1 MEINME
7 QKIELNKKI
16 KNYNG
21 NNTFL
26 ISLQKQ
32 LKSKKTKKEEF
43 NDKQIKVLS
52 DRQYEVAKDLL

>member
-1 MEINME
+1 ME

-16 KNYNG
+16 KNYKG

-32 LKSKKTKKEEF
+32 LKSTKTKKEEF
-43 NDKQIKVLS
+43 NGKQIKVLS

>member
-1 MEINME
+1 ME

-16 KNYNG
+16 KKYSG

-32 LKSKKTKKEEF
+32 LKSIKAKREEF
-43 NDKQIKVLS
+43 NGKQIKVLS
-52 DRQYEVAKDLL
+52 DRQYEVAQDLL